1 MTDRLGNS
9 ASANPRPEAPRPEG
23 HDDTNIVDLLSRLT
37 QQGAHLAKEQVN
49 LMQAEV
55 RVAADGIKSAIAALA
70 AAVVF
75 GIAGLGVLLMGI
87 AYLVGDALENLA
99 LGTIIV
105 GSATLVLAG
114 ILYASGKSKAGTADL
129 TPDRTIASLADD
141 PATVAGTLHNTGERH
156 DR

>member
-1 MTDRLGNS
+1 MMDPLRNP
-9 ASANPRPEAPRPEG
+9 ASDDLRPTR
-23 HDDTNIVDLLSRLT
+23 HDDANIIDLVSRLT

-55 RVAADGIKSAIAALA
+55 RVAADDIKAAIAAMA

-75 GIAGLGVLLMGI
+75 GVAGLGVLLMGI
-87 AYLVGDALENLA
+87 AYLVGDALDNVA

-105 GSATLVLAG
+105 GAATLVLAG
-114 ILYASGKSKAGTADL
+114 ILYASGKSKAATADL

-141 PATVAGTLHNTGERH
+141 PAAVAGTLHNSGERH

>member
-1 MTDRLGNS
+1 MTDRLRDPAVG
-9 ASANPRPEAPRPEG
+9 APRQSAGGDP
-23 HDDTNIVDLLSRLT
+23 NIIDLVGRLT

-55 RVAADGIKSAIAALA
+55 RVAADEIKAAIAAIA

-105 GSATLVLAG
+105 GAATLMFAG
-114 ILYASGKSKAGTADL
+114 ILYASGKTKAGSTDL
-129 TPDRTIASLADD
+129 TPDRTLASLADD
-141 PATVAGTLHNTGERH
+141 PAALAGSLHKSGERN